1 MVLIVLCLPRRC
13 YLRLLLFCTCPPLCA
28 GALWS
33 MPAWAWRDDRSV
45 YYVIFLCPQA
55 QAVMGAWGRMQDTIV
70 NVNVNNLL
78 AISMY
83 DFDNSR

>member
-1 MVLIVLCLPRRC
+1 
-13 YLRLLLFCTCPPLCA
+13 
-28 GALWS
+28 
-33 MPAWAWRDDRSV
+33 
-45 YYVIFLCPQA
+45 
-55 QAVMGAWGRMQDTIV
+55 MGAWGRMQDTIV